1 MGYVMA
7 FEKLHPIP
15 RRVAEL
21 DMVTL
26 LADAGVARVEDIVDH
41 LIRRFLRV
49 SPSAFDRAVLVE
61 FLREE
66 LGTDKIISSTPQT
79 EASLRAL
86 LYLILSTPEYQLA

>member
-1 MGYVMA
+1 MA

-26 LADAGVARVEDIVDH
+26 LADAGAERVEDVVDH
-41 LIRRFLRV
+41 LIRRFLRI
-49 SPSAFDRAVLVE
+49 SPSASDRMVLVE

-66 LGTDKIISSTPQT
+66 LGANEVSPTPQT